1 MKEKKDKSNDTT
13 VNKFEEI
20 SKEINKMNK
29 EILNK
34 KFESIKVKDNTI
46 FEELKKY
53 INEFIDSSNKEV
65 DAIKN
70 NL

>member
-34 KFESIKVKDNTI
+34 KFEIIKVKDNTI